1 MAENETPADRPET
14 AHIPEPGTVV
24 VDTSRDRIG
33 EFRGVVGPYWSLR
46 PILGGTEWDA
56 DPARVRPA
64 SPAERLS
71 AENARVN
78 ARSRRALL

>member
-1 MAENETPADRPET
+1 MTAQNVPTDRPEP
-14 AHIPEPGTVV
+14 AHIPELGAIV
-24 VDTSRDRIG
+24 VDTSRDRTG

-46 PILGGTEWDA
+46 PIRGGTEWEA
-56 DPARVRPA
+56 HPARVRPA